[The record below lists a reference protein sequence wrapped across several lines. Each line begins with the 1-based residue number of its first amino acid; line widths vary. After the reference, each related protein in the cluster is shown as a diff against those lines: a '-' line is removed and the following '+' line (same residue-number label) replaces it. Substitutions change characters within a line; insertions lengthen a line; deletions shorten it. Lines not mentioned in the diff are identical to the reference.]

1 MKHDGVRHAQNRQSG
16 EVLPSDIPA
25 KTGSEMLIV
34 STCTIDSSEFELN
47 ASKVE
52 REHQEKQTKSN
63 SEIANSLALTVKT
76 ELTTHKKESNVPEKK
91 ETHILTDNTVT
102 ATDHLNVS
110 GLENTD
116 EYKCPPSALGIL
128 LEDLVQ
134 RFESKENIPTDE
146 LLTIIDKII
155 QTEVE

>member
-1 MKHDGVRHAQNRQSG
+1 MTD
-16 EVLPSDIPA
+16 
-25 KTGSEMLIV
+25 SEIMIV
-34 STCTIDSSEFELN
+34 STCTMTIDSSEFELN
-47 ASKVE
+47 EEE
-52 REHQEKQTKSN
+52 REHQEQDTKPD
-63 SEIANSLALTVKT
+63 SEITNSLVLTVKSV
-76 ELTTHKKESNVPEKK
+76 LTTHKKESNDPEKNDI
-91 ETHILTDNTVT
+91 HLLTDN
-102 ATDHLNVS
+102 AETDHLNVF

-134 RFESKENIPTDE
+134 RFESNENIPTYE